1 MLNHVIRPTVQPLGY
16 RAVRADEIGE
26 PGYIN
31 DHVIRLLNEAPLV
44 IADLFG
50 NNPNVFYE
58 MAVRHTLGKPL
69 IPIAEKG
76 ALIPFDVRGIR
87 TVFIDIRDL
96 ESVAKAQGEM
106 RVQIEAF
113 ERSISPVVNPV
124 TRVVGPPE
132 V

>member
-1 MLNHVIRPTVQPLGY
+1 
-16 RAVRADEIGE
+16 VRADEIGE

-96 ESVAKAQGEM
+96 ESFRAVDLACREPGYEGSRSTGGLISFVRASCLD
-106 RVQIEAF
+106 VQ
-113 ERSISPVVNPV
+113 
-124 TRVVGPPE
+124 
-132 V
+132 